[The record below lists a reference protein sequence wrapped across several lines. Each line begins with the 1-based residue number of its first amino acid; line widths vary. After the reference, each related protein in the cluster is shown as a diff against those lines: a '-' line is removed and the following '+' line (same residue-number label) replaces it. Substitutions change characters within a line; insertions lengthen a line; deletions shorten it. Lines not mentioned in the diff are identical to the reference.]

1 MYAAGAC
8 DILMLQE
15 ALPLESVTAVQTS
28 TALRP
33 IRNEIVFPVTG
44 ESPAPG
50 SRSVADIVARS

>member
-1 MYAAGAC
+1 
-8 DILMLQE
+8 MLQE
-15 ALPLESVTAVQTS
+15 ALPVESVTAEQTS

-44 ESPAPG
+44 ELPAPG